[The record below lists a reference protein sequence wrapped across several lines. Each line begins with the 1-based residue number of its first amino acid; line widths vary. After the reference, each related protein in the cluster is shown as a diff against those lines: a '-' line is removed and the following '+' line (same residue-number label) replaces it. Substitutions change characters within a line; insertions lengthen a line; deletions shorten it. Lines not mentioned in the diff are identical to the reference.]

1 MGYNIRP
8 EQIALAAQECGR
20 FGIEEATIVAALGLA
35 IDPTAIYARQA
46 IERLSTQL
54 LDLVT
59 AREDARNAGK
69 VGPVRQE
76 KHIADACTGFLSQR

>member
-35 IDPTAIYARQA
+35 IDPTPIYARQG

-69 VGPVRQE
+69 VGPVR
-76 KHIADACTGFLSQR
+76 KKSTLRTRALDSWSQR